1 MSRFLFVVPP
11 LVGHINPT
19 ISVGRELTRA
29 GHDVA
34 WAGLPGAV
42 DGLLPPDAS
51 FLAAGD
57 DSDTARFIKLRNE
70 APLLRGAAALKF
82 LWEDLLLPLGHAM
95 AESVER
101 IARSWR
107 PDVIVADQ
115 QALAGAAVARKL
127 GLAWATS
134 ATTSAEIAR
143 PLMALPRAERWTNQ
157 LLADFQQSVG
167 VEPELARSGDL
178 RFSEQ
183 LVLVYS
189 TPALVGTDRAY
200 PDHYAFVGPA
210 ISNRPELETFPWE
223 WLDPSLP
230 HVLMT
235 MGTINAAAGAQ
246 LFAVAMDALA
256 GQPLQAVLVAPEELA
271 GTLPAHGHNILVRE
285 RVPQLALLRC
295 VDAVVAHGG
304 HNTVVETL
312 AQGLPMVLA
321 PIRDD
326 QPIVADQVVRAG
338 AGVRVKFGRV
348 LPGELR
354 GAVDAVLSDAAYR
367 DAASRIQASFNA
379 AGGGAAA
386 AARLADL
393 VPD

>member
-11 LVGHINPT
+11 LVGHVNPT

-29 GHDVA
+29 GHEVA
-34 WAGLPGAV
+34 WSGLPGAV

-57 DSDTARFIKLRNE
+57 DSDTARFIKLRQE

-82 LWEDLLLPLGHAM
+82 LWDDLLMPLAHAM
-95 AESVER
+95 TTDLEQ

-115 QALAGAAVARKL
+115 QTLAGAAVARKL
-127 GLAWATS
+127 GVPWATS
-134 ATTSAEIAR
+134 ATTSAEITR
-143 PLMALPRAERWTNQ
+143 PLLALPRAEAWISQ
-157 LLADFQQSVG
+157 LLVDFQLSVG
-167 VEPELARSGDL
+167 VEPQVARSGDL
-178 RFSEQ
+178 RFSEH
-183 LVLVYS
+183 LVLIYS
-189 TPALVGTDRAY
+189 TPELVGSRRSY

-223 WLDPSLP
+223 WLDPSVP
-230 HVLMT
+230 HVLVT
-235 MGTINAAAGAQ
+235 MGTINAVAGAQ
-246 LFAVAMDALA
+246 LFAVAVDALA
-256 GQPLQAVLVAPEELA
+256 GQPLQAVLIAPEELA
-271 GTLPAHGHNILVRE
+271 DTLPSHAHNILIRE

-295 VDAVVAHGG
+295 VDAVVTHSG

-326 QPIVADQVVRAG
+326 QPIVADQVMRAG

-348 LPGELR
+348 LPSELR
-354 GAVDAVLSDAAYR
+354 TAVRTVLGDAAYR
-367 DAASRIQASFNA
+367 DAARRIQASFTA

-386 AARLADL
+386 ADRLEDL
-393 VPD
+393 TK